1 MPDIQLES
9 EHTLTPEQQ
18 ARRRLLK
25 LGAYVP
31 PAILGMA
38 IMAQTGLA
46 QASGNNSNS
55 NGNGGGSGTSCCP
68 LACSPCVTTG
78 NSNGSGGNSSGG
90 NSSSGASSAACQR
103 ARRKMGC

>member
-1 MPDIQLES
+1 MSEFHEPDQK
-9 EHTLTPEQQ
+9 LTPEQQ

-38 IMAQTGLA
+38 IMARTGLA

-55 NGNGGGSGTSCCP
+55 NGNSGRATCCP
-68 LACSPCVTTG
+68 LACNPCASGG
-78 NSNGSGGNSSGG
+78 NSNGNGNGGGRVNP
-90 NSSSGASSAACQR
+90 ACR
-103 ARRKMGC
+103 KARHRMGC

>member
-1 MPDIQLES
+1 MSDKQHES
-9 EHTLTPEQQ
+9 DQKLTPEQQ

-46 QASGNNSNS
+46 QASGNSSNS
-55 NGNGGGSGTSCCP
+55 NGGGSGASCCP
-68 LACSPCVTTG
+68 LACSPCGLTG
-78 NSNGSGGNSSGG
+78 NSQGNR
-90 NSSSGASSAACQR
+90 SSGASSKACKK